1 MLSWPFTMTSVPC
14 GAATS
19 ASYIHKPL
27 YSCNVLDYLCLR
39 NDQLPQ
45 WMCLQNAFIRVFRTK
60 CGGLENI
67 GDICICS
74 TRWAFPQRPTTA
86 LKVQLTWSDLPP
98 LWKTPHVCN
107 NSGNIVQPMQ
117 WLQLLSWCVEK
128 DILLLTLWLSYS
140 LRVKILFSFQCQRWS
155 WHFSKTSEAQSE
167 TQHPHRENWIGSWSK
182 TGCPALDTGEMYQYW
197 RDVLILEKCINWR
210 NILMLENCTNTGEMY

>member
-27 YSCNVLDYLCLR
+27 YSCNVLDYVWLQ
-39 NDQLPQ
+39 NDHLSQ
-45 WMCLQNAFIRVFRTK
+45 WMFLQNAYIRVFWTK
-60 CGGLENI
+60 CGRLENI

-86 LKVQLTWSDLPP
+86 LKVQLTSSDPPP

-107 NSGNIVQPMQ
+107 KVEILNIF
-117 WLQLLSWCVEK
+117 
-128 DILLLTLWLSYS
+128 LLTYYGSLTNSHTTFAIYS
-140 LRVKILFSFQCQRWS
+140 IINVMRRKYYDLYFF
-155 WHFSKTSEAQSE
+155 FFKTQNFIFVY
-167 TQHPHRENWIGSWSK
+167 H
-182 TGCPALDTGEMYQYW
+182 
-197 RDVLILEKCINWR
+197 
-210 NILMLENCTNTGEMY
+210 

>member
-14 GAATS
+14 GVATS

-27 YSCNVLDYLCLR
+27 YSCNVLVYVWLQ

-45 WMCLQNAFIRVFRTK
+45 CMSLQNAYIGVFRTK

-86 LKVQLTWSDLPP
+86 LKVQLTWSDHPP
-98 LWKTPHVCN
+98 LWKTPHFCN
-107 NSGNIVQPMQ
+107 ESRGYIGK
-117 WLQLLSWCVEK
+117 WLQLLSWDEYIAT
-128 DILLLTLWLSYS
+128 DIMALLLL
-140 LRVKILFSFQCQRWS
+140 VKILFSFQCQRWS
-155 WHFSKTSEAQSE
+155 
-167 TQHPHRENWIGSWSK
+167 
-182 TGCPALDTGEMYQYW
+182 
-197 RDVLILEKCINWR
+197 
-210 NILMLENCTNTGEMY
+210 

>member
-1 MLSWPFTMTSVPC
+1 MSS
-14 GAATS
+14 
-19 ASYIHKPL
+19 
-27 YSCNVLDYLCLR
+27 
-39 NDQLPQ
+39 
-45 WMCLQNAFIRVFRTK
+45 NAYIRVFRTK

-86 LKVQLTWSDLPP
+86 LKVQLTWSHHPP

-107 NSGNIVQPMQ
+107 NSGNIVQSMQ

-155 WHFSKTSEAQSE
+155 WHFSKTSDAQSE

-197 RDVLILEKCINWR
+197 RDVLILEKC
-210 NILMLENCTNTGEMY
+210 TNTGEMY

>member
-86 LKVQLTWSDLPP
+86 LKVQLTWSDHPP

-107 NSGNIVQPMQ
+107 NSGNIVQSMAAVIVVMR
-117 WLQLLSWCVEK
+117 WEGYIVT
-128 DILLLTLWLSYS
+128 DTMALLLFKSKNLVQLSVSTMIMTL
-140 LRVKILFSFQCQRWS
+140 F
-155 WHFSKTSEAQSE
+155 
-167 TQHPHRENWIGSWSK
+167 
-182 TGCPALDTGEMYQYW
+182 
-197 RDVLILEKCINWR
+197 
-210 NILMLENCTNTGEMY
+210 

>member
-1 MLSWPFTMTSVPC
+1 MLSWPFTMTSVP
-14 GAATS
+14 GGEATS

-27 YSCNVLDYLCLR
+27 YSCNNVLVYVWLR

-45 WMCLQNAFIRVFRTK
+45 WMSLQNAYIGVFRTK

-98 LWKTPHVCN
+98 LWKTPHFCN
-107 NSGNIVQPMQ
+107 GSRGYIGK
-117 WLQLLSWCVEK
+117 WLQLLSWDEYIAT
-128 DILLLTLWLSYS
+128 DIMALLLL
-140 LRVKILFSFQCQRWS
+140 VKILFSFQCQRWS
-155 WHFSKTSEAQSE
+155 
-167 TQHPHRENWIGSWSK
+167 
-182 TGCPALDTGEMYQYW
+182 
-197 RDVLILEKCINWR
+197 
-210 NILMLENCTNTGEMY
+210 